1 MTTFDIITE
10 FNTLIDNDTEYTLKE
25 MKTILTDIYNT
36 KNGKKTY
43 KKKVQN
49 SDDDEKDEDGKK
61 KKTTK
66 APKLDKDGNVKPK
79 RAPTAY
85 NLFVKERMG
94 ELKKEN
100 PELKGSELMK
110 MAAGDWKN
118 KEESVIVDD
127 ADKEE

>member
-1 MTTFDIITE
+1 MTTSDIITE

-36 KNGKKTY
+36 NNGKKIY

-49 SDDDEKDEDGKK
+49 SDDDVNDTDNKK
-61 KKTTK
+61 KKTV
-66 APKLDKDGNVKPK
+66 KLDKDGNVKQK

-110 MAAGDWKN
+110 MAAGDWKI
-118 KEESVIVDD
+118 KKESVIVDD

>member
-36 KNGKKTY
+36 KNGKKIY

-49 SDDDEKDEDGKK
+49 SDDDDNDTDNKK
-61 KKTTK
+61 KKTV
-66 APKLDKDGNVKPK
+66 KLDKDGNVKPK

-110 MAAGDWKN
+110 LAAGDWKIK
-118 KEESVIVDD
+118 KESAIVNDNN
-127 ADKEE
+127 EE

>member
-36 KNGKKTY
+36 KNGKKIY

-49 SDDDEKDEDGKK
+49 SDDDVNDTDNKK
-61 KKTTK
+61 KKTV
-66 APKLDKDGNVKPK
+66 KLDKDGNVKQK

-110 MAAGDWKN
+110 LAAGDWKIK
-118 KEESVIVDD
+118 KESAIVMYHN
-127 ADKEE
+127 EE